1 MPDSNFG
8 LLHTDFHNMLVEVH
22 TYACMYVHIH
32 ILKARLI
39 KKKRKQD
46 YQGGKLAEN
55 KAAFCSHSN
64 PNFLKATL
72 RQEELIRSYIKLL

>member
-1 MPDSNFG
+1 M
-8 LLHTDFHNMLVEVH
+8 HACAH
-22 TYACMYVHIH
+22 TYFESKITRGE
-32 ILKARLI
+32 K
-39 KKKRKQD
+39 
-46 YQGGKLAEN
+46 KLAEN